1 MNKNKTYLFTYF
13 SKGNS
18 TTRAKVSVKAND
30 LVEAQDKFFAY
41 LKQSPL
47 YSHMW
52 NIEITCELIESSV
65 E

>member
-1 MNKNKTYLFTYF
+1 METKTYLFTYL

-18 TTRAKVSVKAND
+18 TTRAKVSVKATD
-30 LVEAQDKFFAY
+30 LVEAQNRFFDY
-41 LKQSPL
+41 LKQSSL

-52 NIEITCELIESSV
+52 NIEITCELIENSV